1 VNGTAGFDRLLAA
14 GIVPPL
20 LVGLLTAGVAFLLHE
35 IAHKVVAVHYDQVAE
50 FRADNSMLFLAVMSS
65 LLGFIF
71 AAPGAV
77 HHRGRLTPRE
87 HGHIALA
94 GPVVNLLLTLVFL
107 PALLLGPVV
116 GSPVITLIGSRGIA
130 INVFL
135 AAFNLIPYGP
145 STGRPCSTGARVWG
159 RLLRPLRRAHDRA
172 RVRRRTRLRRA
183 VLSRASPAP
192 AGPRSSPST
201 RSRGTVRFCSAG
213 VPRHMTEGDGGETG
227 GGDEE
232 PTIDGDDELTYADA
246 GVDIDASEAAT
257 AALIGAVGEGRAT
270 TPACSTSA
278 TATSRW
284 RPTGRDEAARRRGA

>member
-1 VNGTAGFDRLLAA
+1 
-14 GIVPPL
+14 
-20 LVGLLTAGVAFLLHE
+20 
-35 IAHKVVAVHYDQVAE
+35 
-50 FRADNSMLFLAVMSS
+50 MLFLAVMSS

-145 STGRPCSTGARVWG
+145 STGRPCSTGARCVG

-192 AGPRSSPST
+192 AGPAVLALHPFAGNGALLLRGRPST
-201 RSRGTVRFCSAG
+201 
-213 VPRHMTEGDGGETG
+213 HMTEGDGGETG

-257 AALIGAVGEGRAT
+257 AALIGAVGGGGRLRR
-270 TPACSTSA
+270 PA
-278 TATSRW
+278 RHR
-284 RPTGRDEAARRRGA
+284 RPLPRAGDRRGRDEAARRRGA